1 MVVKSIEIS
10 LSDDASTLLFSTETL
25 DRQFAG
31 SPEGMDLSRKVM
43 DQVKLARFQSEL
55 CEMTG
60 LGRMGRLTVKSESK
74 V

>member
-1 MVVKSIEIS
+1 MSGDKR
-10 LSDDASTLLFSTETL
+10 ALFFQLKTPL

-60 LGRMGRLTVKSESK
+60 LGRMGRLTVKSESQ